1 VIARR
6 RVDADRLPASERLC
20 IETDGD
26 ASLHIADMTM
36 FYAPASGG
44 VRTYLE
50 AKHRRLQLYSGVR
63 HSILVPGRDYSHNAG
78 VYEVPAPV
86 LPFGKG
92 YRFPVRRAPWRN
104 LLRSLRPD
112 LIEVGDPYMTAWAAL
127 DAGRRLDV
135 PVIGFYHSDLPLLV
149 GNRLGHWLGANLNG
163 YVARLYGSFDRV
175 LAPSQAMASK
185 LIALGVRNVYVQPLG
200 VDLETFQPSRRDPG
214 LREELGLADDTRLL
228 IFAGRGSREKNL
240 GVLLETARQL
250 GADYHLLL
258 VGSGSITHNLHDW
271 HHYAQGGQA
280 PYVLPF
286 IQWVEQKLHA
296 DDVPALLD
304 YRRQAPFAEQAH
316 PTDEHLLPL
325 HFAMGAAGTDR
336 LGARRIDAG
345 IDMGFLAMDIY
356 RFDGAA

>member
-1 VIARR
+1 MAR
-6 RVDADRLPASERLC
+6 
-20 IETDGD
+20 
-26 ASLHIADMTM
+26 
-36 FYAPASGG
+36 ASGAPELAQDVAARLAAAG
-44 VRTYLE
+44 LSPVIDPQRGLDHGAWVPLRFLYPQ
-50 AKHRRLQLYSGVR
+50 ADIPVLQL
-63 HSILVPGRDYSHNAG
+63 SIQPTLGPAHQWAMGRA
-78 VYEVPAPV
+78 
-86 LPFGKG
+86 
-92 YRFPVRRAPWRN
+92 
-104 LLRSLRPD
+104 
-112 LIEVGDPYMTAWAAL
+112 
-127 DAGRRLDV
+127 
-135 PVIGFYHSDLPLLV
+135 
-149 GNRLGHWLGANLNG
+149 
-163 YVARLYGSFDRV
+163 
-175 LAPSQAMASK
+175 LAP
-185 LIALGVRNVYVQPLG
+185 LRDDGV
-200 VDLETFQPSRRDPG
+200 
-214 LREELGLADDTRLL
+214 
-228 IFAGRGSREKNL
+228 
-240 GVLLETARQL
+240 
-250 GADYHLLL
+250 LL